1 MKKLIAILA
10 ALLLIGSAALA
21 DVPPSCYPLGYYEIR
36 LPRDWDT
43 SYNSD
48 ISILTKHQMPNKNY
62 DHILT
67 AVLMGLG
74 DPIEDDYFY
83 GALCDLI
90 TSQHDI
96 TANLEED
103 MEINGD
109 RVYLWSGY
117 HKDTEGAGAIYCH
130 GDTAL
135 IVIHVSYGLDE
146 QERLDYERA
155 LIAQITT
162 TDD

>member
-10 ALLLIGSAALA
+10 ALLLIGSAIAEA
-21 DVPPSCYPLGYYEIR
+21 PPSCYPLGYYEIR
-36 LPRDWDT
+36 LSREWET
-43 SYNSD
+43 TYNSN
-48 ISILTKHQMPNKNY
+48 ISILTKHQMPNHNY

-67 AVLMGLG
+67 AVLMPLG

-103 MEINGD
+103 LEINGD

-135 IVIHVSYGLDE
+135 IVIHVSYSLDE

-155 LIAQITT
+155 LMAQITT
-162 TDD
+162 KDD